1 LTIAIH
7 FRAYGGK
14 IIRGN
19 RDNFPP
25 LAGVAMRVRLC
36 RNVMH
41 RRRPRPMRSELP
53 AQLRVIAAAPNAFAA

>member
-1 LTIAIH
+1 MATNAAR
-7 FRAYGGK
+7 FGGE
-14 IIRGN
+14 GL
-19 RDNFPP
+19 P
-25 LAGVAMRVRLC
+25 LPSEPEVSADLFCGETPRLC